1 MVLVLL
7 RLLNH
12 LVVEA
17 KIIIQKKK
25 QKTKKTKNFPCN
37 LPLMSE
43 FRVKNQQLNQMF
55 FLIVAKFSMKIIKTN
70 NVNDLREFQLEEIDL
85 NCVQVW

>member
-17 KIIIQKKK
+17 KYYYSKKK
-25 QKTKKTKNFPCN
+25 ENEKTKNFPCN

-55 FLIVAKFSMKIIKTN
+55 FLDLNRCKIQYE
-70 NVNDLREFQLEEIDL
+70 DLREFQLEEIDL
-85 NCVQVW
+85 NCVQV